1 MGSTVSSKLALGTW
15 VFCLHP
21 SSRQV
26 YVYGVN
32 GVHSLE
38 LSIMLKESVA
48 VLVTT
53 AWSVYH

>member
-1 MGSTVSSKLALGTW
+1 MGSTVSSKLALGTA
-15 VFCLHP
+15 VLSLHP
-21 SSRQV
+21 SSWQV